1 MVHSNAAKFL
11 LVIQVSIK
19 AVILS
24 LPKDVERRRSCEL
37 ELDRFNLARE
47 FSDAI
52 SGDQL
57 EELHLLQSYD
67 AGVNRRKFK
76 RPLSR
81 NEVACT
87 LGHRQI
93 WQKIANSEDH
103 MCLVLEDDATFV
115 QNPTSFL
122 DAISQ
127 CPECFEEVMVKLD
140 GPPGKNAQIVRSV
153 ADQSLVLSD
162 RLPPRTTG
170 YIIGRRAAARLI
182 ALDAPIARPIDID
195 LKFYWEHK
203 VPILTLQQQMIAERA
218 AVDSNIEST
227 RQETKPGSSFSRFV
241 RNTLYQASYTY
252 GRLSHPLDPHTIE
265 GLGPLMQAESRVRT
279 CT

>member
-1 MVHSNAAKFL
+1 M
-11 LVIQVSIK
+11 QVSIK

-24 LPKDVERRRSCEL
+24 LPKDIERRRSCER
-37 ELDRFNLARE
+37 ELDRFGLAHE

-57 EELHLLQSYD
+57 EELHLLQNYD
-67 AGVNRRKFK
+67 ADVNRSKFK

-103 MCLVLEDDATFV
+103 ICLVLEDDATFV
-115 QNPTSFL
+115 QNPTPFL
-122 DAISQ
+122 DAVSRF
-127 CPECFEEVMVKLD
+127 PESFEDVMVKLD
-140 GPPGKNAQIVRSV
+140 GPPGKNAQVVRSV

-170 YIIGRRAAARLI
+170 YIIGRRAATRL
-182 ALDAPIARPIDID
+182 AELDAPIARPIDID

-203 VPILTLQQQMIAERA
+203 VPILTLQKQMIAERA
-218 AVDSNIEST
+218 ATDSNIEST
-227 RQETKPGSSFSRFV
+227 REETKPGSSFSRFV
-241 RNTLYQASYTY
+241 RNILYQTNYTY
-252 GRLSHPLDPHTIE
+252 GRLSHPLNPQKIE
-265 GLGPLMQAESRVRT
+265 GLGPLLRTENRVRT
-279 CT
+279 CA

>member
-1 MVHSNAAKFL
+1 
-11 LVIQVSIK
+11 VSIK

-37 ELDRFNLARE
+37 ELDRFNLAHE

-67 AGVNRRKFK
+67 AGVNRR
-76 RPLSR
+76 
-81 NEVACT
+81 
-87 LGHRQI
+87 
-93 WQKIANSEDH
+93 KIANSEDH

-122 DAISQ
+122 DAISH

-170 YIIGRRAAARLI
+170 YIIGRGAAARLI

-241 RNTLYQASYTY
+241 RNILYQASYTY

-279 CT
+279 CV